1 MGTSLGVERS
11 DPSECT
17 AVKSHQIEAIVT
29 ALKSALGSNIDE
41 LFTVQ
46 VKESP
51 FGGGP
56 RPWNRARNPDSMP
69 GGASSEEMEERSMSW
84 IISQLESTPFSH

>member
-1 MGTSLGVERS
+1 M
-11 DPSECT
+11 
-17 AVKSHQIEAIVT
+17 KSHHIEAVIT
-29 ALKSALGSNIDE
+29 ALKAALGSNIDE
-41 LFTVQ
+41 LFIDQ

-56 RPWNRARNPDSMP
+56 RPWNRVRNPDSTP
-69 GGASSEEMEERSMSW
+69 GVASSEEMEERSMSW